1 MPSRLAL
8 LGVPTS
14 AGAFAPGQERAPR
27 ELRRAGLVERLRDSG
42 VEVND
47 LGDSEVWRW
56 RPDPGAPRAQNLG
69 VVRDIVRDTARRVER
84 ALADGAGPLLVLGG
98 DCTIELGTVAGHLAR
113 NESVGLVYFDLHP
126 DLNTPDSARP
136 GALDWMGVAH
146 MLGEPGVA
154 PELSGLGTR
163 DPMLRN
169 DEVLFFAYGPEQA
182 TEFERGVLDRRGLE
196 RMPVDDV
203 AAGPEAAA
211 ARALSEFGSRFDR
224 LLVHFDV
231 DVIDFTDAPL
241 SENTGR
247 NEGLAL
253 DVAMRALA
261 VLAASE
267 RLSALTVTELNPLHG
282 DEEGR
287 TLGRFVDSLVGC
299 LRAAGQ
305 KERRGPRA

>member
-27 ELRRAGLVERLRDSG
+27 ELRRAGLVGRLRDAG
-42 VEVND
+42 VEVDD

-56 RPDPGAPRAQNLG
+56 RPDAASRSAQNLG
-69 VVRDIVRDTARRVER
+69 AVCDIARDTARRVER
-84 ALADGAGPLLVLGG
+84 ALAAGGGPLLVLGG
-98 DCTIELGTVAGHLAR
+98 DCTIEIGTVAGHLAR
-113 NESVGLVYFDLHP
+113 DERAGLVYFDLHP
-126 DLNTPDSARP
+126 DLNTPESVRP

-146 MLGEPGVA
+146 MLGEPGA
-154 PELSGLGTR
+154 TPELSQVGWRRPLLR
-163 DPMLRN
+163 D
-169 DEVLFFAYGPEQA
+169 DEVLFFAYGPDQA
-182 TEFERGVLDRRGLE
+182 TEFERGVLERRGLE
-196 RMPVDDV
+196 RVPVGEV
-203 AAGPEAAA
+203 AGDPEGAAE
-211 ARALSEFGSRFDR
+211 RVLSGFGSRFDR

-253 DVAMRALA
+253 DVAFRALA

-267 RLSALTVTELNPLHG
+267 RLSALTVTELNPQHG
-282 DEEGR
+282 DEEGG
-287 TLGRFVDSLVGC
+287 TLERFVDSLVAC
-299 LRAAGQ
+299 LRAVPA
-305 KERRGPRA
+305 PR

>member
-27 ELRRAGLVERLRDSG
+27 ELRRAGLVGRLRDAG
-42 VEVND
+42 VEVDD

-56 RPDPGAPRAQNLG
+56 RPDAASRSAQNLG
-69 VVRDIVRDTARRVER
+69 AVCDIARDTARRVER
-84 ALADGAGPLLVLGG
+84 ALAAGGGPLLVLGG
-98 DCTIELGTVAGHLAR
+98 DCTIEIGTVAGHLAR
-113 NESVGLVYFDLHP
+113 DERAGLVYFDLHP
-126 DLNTPDSARP
+126 DLNTPESVRP

-146 MLGEPGVA
+146 MLGEPGA
-154 PELSGLGTR
+154 TPELSQVGSRRPLLR
-163 DPMLRN
+163 D
-169 DEVLFFAYGPEQA
+169 DEVLFFAYGPDQA
-182 TEFERGVLDRRGLE
+182 TEFERGVLERRGLE
-196 RMPVDDV
+196 RVPVGEV
-203 AAGPEAAA
+203 AGDPEGAAE
-211 ARALSEFGSRFDR
+211 RVLSAFGSRFDR

-253 DVAMRALA
+253 DVAFRALA

-267 RLSALTVTELNPLHG
+267 RLSALTVTELNPQHG
-282 DEEGR
+282 DEEGG
-287 TLGRFVDSLVGC
+287 TLERFVDSLVAC
-299 LRAAGQ
+299 LRAVPA
-305 KERRGPRA
+305 PR

>member
-27 ELRRAGLVERLRDSG
+27 ELRRAGLVGRLRDAG
-42 VEVND
+42 VEVDD

-56 RPDPGAPRAQNLG
+56 RPDASSRTAQNLRA
-69 VVRDIVRDTARRVER
+69 VCDIARDTAGRVER
-84 ALADGAGPLLVLGG
+84 ALADGGGPLLVLGG
-98 DCTIELGTVAGHLAR
+98 DCTIEIGVVAGHLAR
-113 NESVGLVYFDLHP
+113 DERAGLVYFDLHP
-126 DLNTPDSARP
+126 DLNTPESARP

-146 MLGEPGVA
+146 MLGVPGAA
-154 PELSGLGTR
+154 PELSQVGSRRSLLR
-163 DPMLRN
+163 D
-169 DEVLFFAYGPEQA
+169 DEVLFFAYGPDQA
-182 TEFERGVLDRRGLE
+182 TEFERGVLERRGLE
-196 RMPVDDV
+196 RVPVDEV
-203 AAGPEAAA
+203 AGDPEGAA
-211 ARALSEFGSRFDR
+211 ARVLSGFGSRFDR

-241 SENTGR
+241 SEDTGR

-253 DVAMRALA
+253 DAAFRALA

-287 TLGRFVDSLVGC
+287 TLERFVDSLVAC
-299 LRAAGQ
+299 LRAVPAPG
-305 KERRGPRA
+305 

>member
-27 ELRRAGLVERLRDSG
+27 ELRRAGLVGRLRDAG
-42 VEVND
+42 VEVDD

-56 RPDPGAPRAQNLG
+56 RPDAASRSAQNLG
-69 VVRDIVRDTARRVER
+69 AVCDIARDTARRVER
-84 ALADGAGPLLVLGG
+84 ALAAGGGPLLVLGG
-98 DCTIELGTVAGHLAR
+98 DCTIEIGTVAGHLAR
-113 NESVGLVYFDLHP
+113 DERAGLVYFDLHP
-126 DLNTPDSARP
+126 DLNTPESVRP

-146 MLGEPGVA
+146 MLGEPGA
-154 PELSGLGTR
+154 TPELSQVGSRRPLLR
-163 DPMLRN
+163 D
-169 DEVLFFAYGPEQA
+169 DEVLFFAYGPDQA
-182 TEFERGVLDRRGLE
+182 TEFERGVLERRGLE
-196 RMPVDDV
+196 RVPVGEV
-203 AAGPEAAA
+203 AGDPEGAAE
-211 ARALSEFGSRFDR
+211 RVLSGFGSRFDR

-253 DVAMRALA
+253 DVAFRALA

-267 RLSALTVTELNPLHG
+267 RLSALTVTELNPQHG

-287 TLGRFVDSLVGC
+287 TLERFVDSLVAC
-299 LRAAGQ
+299 LRAVPA
-305 KERRGPRA
+305 PR

>member
-27 ELRRAGLVERLRDSG
+27 ELRRAGLVGRLRDAG
-42 VEVND
+42 VEVDD

-56 RPDPGAPRAQNLG
+56 RPDAASRSAQNLG
-69 VVRDIVRDTARRVER
+69 AVCDIARDTARRVER
-84 ALADGAGPLLVLGG
+84 ALAAGGGPLLVLGG
-98 DCTIELGTVAGHLAR
+98 DCTIEIGTVAGHLAR
-113 NESVGLVYFDLHP
+113 DERAGLVYFDLHP
-126 DLNTPDSARP
+126 DLNTPESVRP

-146 MLGEPGVA
+146 MLGEPGA
-154 PELSGLGTR
+154 TPELSQVGSRRPLLR
-163 DPMLRN
+163 D
-169 DEVLFFAYGPEQA
+169 DEVLFFAYGPDQA
-182 TEFERGVLDRRGLE
+182 TEFERGVLERRGLE
-196 RMPVDDV
+196 RVPVGEV
-203 AAGPEAAA
+203 AGDPEGAAE
-211 ARALSEFGSRFDR
+211 RVLSGFGSRFDR

-253 DVAMRALA
+253 DVAFRALA

-267 RLSALTVTELNPLHG
+267 RLSALTVTELNPQHG
-282 DEEGR
+282 DEEGG
-287 TLGRFVDSLVGC
+287 TLERFVDSLVAC
-299 LRAAGQ
+299 LRAVPA
-305 KERRGPRA
+305 PR

>member
-27 ELRRAGLVERLRDSG
+27 ELRRAGLIGRLRDAG
-42 VEVND
+42 LDVDD

-56 RPDPGAPRAQNLG
+56 RPDAASRKAQNLG
-69 VVRDIVRDTARRVER
+69 AVCDIVGDTARRVER
-84 ALADGAGPLLVLGG
+84 ALADGGCPLLVLGG
-98 DCTIELGTVAGHLAR
+98 DCTIEIGTVAGHLAR
-113 NESVGLVYFDLHP
+113 DEQAGLVYFDLHP
-126 DLNTPDSARP
+126 DLNTPESARP

-146 MLGEPGVA
+146 MLGVPGAA
-154 PELSGLGTR
+154 PELSEMGSRRPLLR
-163 DPMLRN
+163 D
-169 DEVLFFAYGPEQA
+169 DQVLFFAYGPDQA
-182 TEFERGVLDRRGLE
+182 TEFERGVLERRGLE
-196 RMPVDDV
+196 RVPVDEV
-203 AAGPEAAA
+203 ASDPEGAA
-211 ARALSEFGSRFDR
+211 ARVLSGFGSRFDR

-253 DVAMRALA
+253 NVAFRALA

-267 RLSALTVTELNPLHG
+267 RLSAFTITELNPLHG
-282 DEEGR
+282 DEAGR
-287 TLGRFVDSLVGC
+287 TLERFVDSLVAC
-299 LRAAGQ
+299 LRAAPAPQ
-305 KERRGPRA
+305 

>member
-27 ELRRAGLVERLRDSG
+27 ELRRAGLVGRLRDAG
-42 VEVND
+42 VEVDD

-56 RPDPGAPRAQNLG
+56 RPDAASRSAQNLG
-69 VVRDIVRDTARRVER
+69 AVCDIARDTARRVER
-84 ALADGAGPLLVLGG
+84 ALAAGGGPLLVLGG
-98 DCTIELGTVAGHLAR
+98 DCTIEIGTVAGHLAR
-113 NESVGLVYFDLHP
+113 DERAGLVYFDLHP
-126 DLNTPDSARP
+126 DLNTPESVRP

-146 MLGEPGVA
+146 MLGEPGA
-154 PELSGLGTR
+154 TPELSQVGSRRPLLR
-163 DPMLRN
+163 D
-169 DEVLFFAYGPEQA
+169 DEVLFFAYGPDQA
-182 TEFERGVLDRRGLE
+182 TEFERGVLERRGLE
-196 RMPVDDV
+196 RVPVGAV
-203 AAGPEAAA
+203 AGDPEGAAE
-211 ARALSEFGSRFDR
+211 RVLSGFGSRFDR

-253 DVAMRALA
+253 DVAFRALA

-267 RLSALTVTELNPLHG
+267 RLSALTVTELNPQHG
-282 DEEGR
+282 DEEGG
-287 TLGRFVDSLVGC
+287 TLERFVDSLVAC
-299 LRAAGQ
+299 LRAVPA
-305 KERRGPRA
+305 PR

>member
-1 MPSRLAL
+1 MPSRVAL

-14 AGAFAPGQERAPR
+14 AGAFAPGQELAPR

-56 RPDPGAPRAQNLG
+56 RPDPASPRAQNLSA
-69 VVRDIVRDTARRVER
+69 VCDVVRDTARRVEHT
-84 ALADGAGPLLVLGG
+84 LADGVGPLLVLGG
-98 DCTIELGTVAGHLAR
+98 DCTIELGTVAGHQAR
-113 NESVGLVYFDLHP
+113 DESVGLVYFDLHP
-126 DLNTPDSARP
+126 DLNTPDSVRP

-146 MLGEPGVA
+146 MLDEPGVA
-154 PELSGLGTR
+154 PELSGVGPRRPLLR
-163 DPMLRN
+163 D

-182 TEFERGVLDRRGLE
+182 TEFERGALDRRGLE
-196 RMPVDDV
+196 RVPVDEV
-203 AAGPEAAA
+203 AGDPEGTA
-211 ARALSEFGSRFDR
+211 ARVLSGFGSRFDK

-253 DVAMRALA
+253 DIAMRALA
-261 VLAASE
+261 VLVASE

-282 DEEGR
+282 DEDGR
-287 TLGRFVDSLVGC
+287 TLGRFVDSVVGC
-299 LRAAGQ
+299 LRAVPA
-305 KERRGPRA
+305 PR

>member
-27 ELRRAGLVERLRDSG
+27 ELRRAGLVGRLRDAG
-42 VEVND
+42 VEVDD

-56 RPDPGAPRAQNLG
+56 RPDAASRNAQNLRA
-69 VVRDIVRDTARRVER
+69 VCDVVRDTAGRVER
-84 ALADGAGPLLVLGG
+84 ALADGRGPLLVLGG
-98 DCTIELGTVAGHLAR
+98 DCTIEIGTVAGHLAR
-113 NESVGLVYFDLHP
+113 DERAGLVYFDLHP
-126 DLNTPDSARP
+126 DLNTPGSVRP

-146 MLGEPGVA
+146 MLGEPGAA
-154 PELSGLGTR
+154 PELSQVGSRRPLLR
-163 DPMLRN
+163 D
-169 DEVLFFAYGPEQA
+169 DEVLFFAYGPDQA

-196 RMPVDDV
+196 RVPVDEV
-203 AAGPEAAA
+203 AGDPEGAAE
-211 ARALSEFGSRFDR
+211 RVLSAFGSRFDR

-253 DVAMRALA
+253 DVAFRALA

-287 TLGRFVDSLVGC
+287 TLGRFVDSLVAC
-299 LRAAGQ
+299 LRAVPAT
-305 KERRGPRA
+305 R

>member
-27 ELRRAGLVERLRDSG
+27 ELRRAGLVGRLRDAG
-42 VEVND
+42 VEVDD

-56 RPDPGAPRAQNLG
+56 RPDASSRTAQNLRA
-69 VVRDIVRDTARRVER
+69 VCDIARDTAGRVER
-84 ALADGAGPLLVLGG
+84 ALADGGGPLLVLGG
-98 DCTIELGTVAGHLAR
+98 DCTIEIGVVAGHLAR
-113 NESVGLVYFDLHP
+113 DERAGLVYFDLHP
-126 DLNTPDSARP
+126 DLNTPESARP

-146 MLGEPGVA
+146 MLGVPGAA
-154 PELSGLGTR
+154 PELSQVGSRRPLLR
-163 DPMLRN
+163 D
-169 DEVLFFAYGPEQA
+169 DEVLFFAYGPDQA
-182 TEFERGVLDRRGLE
+182 TEFERGVLERRGLE
-196 RMPVDDV
+196 RVPVDEV
-203 AAGPEAAA
+203 AGDPEGAA
-211 ARALSEFGSRFDR
+211 ARVLSGFGSRFDR

-241 SENTGR
+241 SEDTGR

-253 DVAMRALA
+253 DAAFRALA

-287 TLGRFVDSLVGC
+287 TLERFVDSLVAC
-299 LRAAGQ
+299 LRAVPAPG
-305 KERRGPRA
+305 

>member
-1 MPSRLAL
+1 MPSRVAL

-14 AGAFAPGQERAPR
+14 AGAFAPGQELAPR
-27 ELRRAGLVERLRDSG
+27 ELRRAGLVERLRGSD

-56 RPDPGAPRAQNLG
+56 RPDPASPRAQNLSA
-69 VVRDIVRDTARRVER
+69 VCDVVRDTARRVEHT
-84 ALADGAGPLLVLGG
+84 LADGGGPLLVLGG
-98 DCTIELGTVAGHLAR
+98 DCTIELGTVAGHQAR
-113 NESVGLVYFDLHP
+113 DESVGLVYFDLHP
-126 DLNTPDSARP
+126 DLNTPDSVRP

-146 MLGEPGVA
+146 MLDEPGVA
-154 PELSGLGTR
+154 PELSGVGPRRPLLR
-163 DPMLRN
+163 D

-182 TEFERGVLDRRGLE
+182 TEFERGALDRRGLE
-196 RMPVDDV
+196 RVPVDEV
-203 AAGPEAAA
+203 AGDPEGTA
-211 ARALSEFGSRFDR
+211 ARVLSGFGSRFDK

-253 DVAMRALA
+253 DIAMRALA
-261 VLAASE
+261 VLVASE

-282 DEEGR
+282 DEDGR
-287 TLGRFVDSLVGC
+287 TLGRFVDSVVGC
-299 LRAAGQ
+299 LRAVPA
-305 KERRGPRA
+305 PR